1 MWEPPI
7 SDSKARSTA
16 AHDRQIAE
24 ILDRFGDGFMAFD
37 FDWRVVYCNHAAEAH
52 YAVRRE
58 KVIGE
63 VAWDLVG
70 LGDDSEM
77 RAFLERA
84 MASRTEIEVEA
95 PSELRA
101 GRWFH
106 LRAFPLEA
114 GLGVSFRDITDR
126 RERERRDQEQAL
138 RLAESEARFRDM
150 ADSAPSPVWVTD
162 AAGGLEFAN
171 RAFRELAGLSQE
183 ELSGD
188 GWIRLMHPE
197 DRARVARAR
206 ADARANVAPN
216 AWEARFLIQGE
227 WRWLRTASRMRFDE
241 AGGFQGYVGL
251 AWDINDARL
260 AEERQR
266 LLINEL
272 NHRVKNTL
280 ATIQSLA
287 RQTLREGV
295 SMADA
300 RDRLTERLLALST
313 AHNVLT
319 RENWESADIAEIAGE
334 AVRPYDEPGGARII
348 LSGPRARLAPN
359 VALAISMAVHE
370 LATNAQKYGA
380 LSTPGGRV
388 NLQWALNPAR
398 DALELEWR
406 EIDGPP
412 VTPPTSK
419 GFGSRLLAG
428 LAGELGAPAAL
439 DFASS
444 GLVCRLRAPVT

>member
-1 MWEPPI
+1 
-7 SDSKARSTA
+7 
-16 AHDRQIAE
+16 
-24 ILDRFGDGFMAFD
+24 MAFD
-37 FDWRVVYCNHAAEAH
+37 FGWRVVYCNRAAEAH
-52 YAVRRE
+52 YDVRRE
-58 KVIGE
+58 EVIGE
-63 VAWDLVG
+63 VAWDLAG
-70 LGDDSEM
+70 LGNDSEM

-84 MASRTEIEVEA
+84 MAGRQEIEVEA

-114 GLGVSFRDITDR
+114 GLGVSFRDITEP
-126 RERERRDQEQAL
+126 REREGREREHAL

-150 ADSAPSPVWVTD
+150 ADSAPSPVWVTG
-162 AAGGLEFAN
+162 AGGGLEFAN
-171 RAFRELAGLSQE
+171 RAFRELAGMSQE
-183 ELSGD
+183 ELAGD

-197 DRARVARAR
+197 DRARVAQAR
-206 ADARANVAPN
+206 ADARAKDQPN
-216 AWEARFLIQGE
+216 TWEARFLIQGE
-227 WRWLRTASRMRFDE
+227 WRWLRTASRPRFDE
-241 AGGFQGYVGL
+241 TGDFQGYVGL
-251 AWDINDARL
+251 AWDINDARV

-295 SMADA
+295 SMAEA

-319 RENWESADIAEIAGE
+319 RENWESADIAEIAAE
-334 AVRPYDEPGGARII
+334 AVRPYDEPGAARIE
-348 LSGPRARLAPN
+348 LSGPGARLAPN

-388 NLQWALNPAR
+388 SLRWVLNAER
-398 DALELEWR
+398 DALDLEWR
-406 EIDGPP
+406 EADGPP
-412 VTPPTSK
+412 VSPPASK

-428 LAGELGAPAAL
+428 LAGELGAPAAV
-439 DFASS
+439 DYATA